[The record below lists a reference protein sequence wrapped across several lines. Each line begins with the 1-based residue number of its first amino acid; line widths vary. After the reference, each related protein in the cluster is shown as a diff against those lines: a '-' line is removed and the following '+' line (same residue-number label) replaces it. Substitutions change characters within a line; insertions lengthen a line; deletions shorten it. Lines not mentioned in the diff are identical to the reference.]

1 MVAYAKQGRGRWAEE
16 LRTEIESLRWLWGR
30 VAVPELLGWSDEG
43 EASPW
48 VWMVTSVLAGTVAC
62 ESPHRQEPASAIVRV
77 AEALRRFHALPRDE
91 CPFDARLSQ
100 VLAVA
105 RRRVAR
111 GWVDESD
118 FDEQRQ
124 GWTAAEVLAEVERT
138 VPATE
143 DLVVT
148 HGDPCLPNVLFDGSR
163 LGGWI
168 DLGRF
173 GVGDRHRDLAL
184 VARSA
189 DYNYGAGWGQRLLE
203 AYGGVIDEERL
214 AFYRLLDELW

>member
-1 MVAYAKQGRGRWAEE
+1 MIAYAKQGRGRWAEE
-16 LRTEIESLRWLWGR
+16 LRAEIQCLRWLQGQ
-30 VAVPELLGWSDEG
+30 VAVPELLGWSDDQRDG
-43 EASPW
+43 QW

-62 ESPHRQEPASAIVRV
+62 GSLHRREPARTIVRV
-77 AEALRRFHALPRDE
+77 AEALRQFHALPRDE
-91 CPFDARLSQ
+91 CPFDARLGQ

-105 RRRVAR
+105 RLRVAR

-118 FDEQRQ
+118 FDQERQ
-124 GWTAAEVLAEVERT
+124 GWTATEVLAEVERT
-138 VPATE
+138 VPVGE

-148 HGDPCLPNVLFDGSR
+148 HGDPCLPNVLFDGPR

-168 DLGRF
+168 DLGRL

-189 DYNYGAGWGQRLLE
+189 DYNLGARWGQRLLE
-203 AYGGVIDEERL
+203 AYGGAIDEERL
-214 AFYRLLDELW
+214 AFYRMLDELW